1 MPRSISLLTGR
12 SQLRLALAAVA
23 GLLTVG
29 AVAGLL
35 LVPRTNST
43 AAPETGPPPAQP
55 SRTPSQPPR
64 PADSTPRADSTRP
77 ADSTP
82 SAQPARRAEPPLTT
96 TGLSYA
102 VRSWGDPKTEL
113 GVIVPIPS
121 TWTTTRLSTFESRFT
136 SPNGLWTL
144 RVNGV
149 IGTPQPRAAV
159 VTKKLGEL
167 RAAPDFRLLS
177 RTEGSVKAANPVF
190 AGSTF
195 HQTTL
200 TYTHT
205 DPARGTR
212 LVVNRFVTIDDATST
227 AFEVAAAGRPQDL
240 PALQAIT
247 DKVTTGYARVP

>member
-1 MPRSISLLTGR
+1 MPRSVSLLTGR
-12 SQLRLALAAVA
+12 SQVRLALAAAA

-29 AVAGLL
+29 AVAGLFL
-35 LVPRTNST
+35 IRPADST
-43 AAPETGPPPAQP
+43 AAPETGPPPPQP
-55 SRTPSQPPR
+55 TSSRTPSQPPH
-64 PADSTPRADSTRP
+64 PGEPV
-77 ADSTP
+77 
-82 SAQPARRAEPPLTT
+82 RRAEPPLTT
-96 TGLSYA
+96 AGLSYA

-113 GVIVPIPS
+113 GVLVPIPS

-159 VTKKLGEL
+159 VTKRLGEL
-167 RAAPDFRLLS
+167 RAAPDFRLVS
-177 RTEGSVKAANPVF
+177 HTEGSVKATNPVF
-190 AGSTF
+190 AGVTF
-195 HQTTL
+195 QQTTL

-240 PALQAIT
+240 PALRAIT